1 MGENLL
7 VLRKELAVHLPMLQP
22 DCTSILLEENTNA

>member
-22 DCTSILLEENTNA
+22 GCTSILLEEYTHA

>member
-1 MGENLL
+1 MGENSL

-22 DCTSILLEENTNA
+22 GCTSILLEENTNA

>member
-22 DCTSILLEENTNA
+22 DCTSILLEENANA